1 MIPKSILGILTS
13 ISFLR
18 FWHIFLLPFIIWIGD
33 KCLIFILYVILE
45 LTFYFTGK
53 YDYARL
59 YKLSLVATEEQLSDF
74 RKWQWWRARFIV
86 AQKTS
91 KILEILYVP
100 QLVEKQISFFQVS
113 IPARKNWEIPRTG
126 DFYHYHRWIWAND
139 F

>member
-74 RKWQWWRARFIV
+74 RKWQWWRARFYSGTKNIENFRDIV
-86 AQKTS
+86 RTTINGKTNFLLS
-91 KILEILYVP
+91 
-100 QLVEKQISFFQVS
+100 
-113 IPARKNWEIPRTG
+113 G
-126 DFYHYHRWIWAND
+126 FYFGKKKLRNSTD
-139 F
+139 RQFLSLP